1 MTILIR
7 REPGDIG
14 VITARR
20 PSTHPSLPGV
30 LVASAMWSRSEG
42 AWLVS
47 RDMARHLV
55 YVADEAT
62 ARRWLDVVA
71 EVAG

>member
-1 MTILIR
+1 MNSIR
-7 REPGDIG
+7 LTEAYG

-20 PSTHPSLPGV
+20 PGTHPSVPGA
-30 LVASAMWSRSEG
+30 LVASAMWSKSEG

-55 YVADEAT
+55 YVADEYA
-62 ARRWLDVVA
+62 ARTWLGICA
-71 EVAG
+71 EVAS